1 MNGLRLGPLPD
12 RDFALDRYRVLAAR
26 YDASCRLIEPVR
38 RRAIE
43 LLGLQPGQTVLDVAS
58 GTGKSLPALAAA
70 VGPRGR
76 VIAIEQSPEMV
87 EIAGRRI
94 ADLGLVNV
102 EQLLSPVEEA
112 RIAGVADAVLLHY
125 THDVLRTPA
134 ALRRLFAAVRPQATV
149 VVAGYK
155 LAAGWRALFNPWF
168 RARAHGYLSTF
179 EGAAAPWS
187 QLMQHVPDFRVQE
200 EYFLGSGYL
209 GSGHAAPGSRP

>member
-1 MNGLRLGPLPD
+1 MNGQRLGSLPD
-12 RDFALDRYRVLAAR
+12 RDFALDRYRALAPG

-76 VIAIEQSPEMV
+76 VVAIEQSPEMV
-87 EIAGRRI
+87 EIARRRI
-94 ADLGLVNV
+94 AELGLVNV
-102 EQLLSPVEEA
+102 EQLLSPVEQA
-112 RIAGVADAVLLHY
+112 RIAGLADAVLLHY

-134 ALRRLFAAVRPQATV
+134 ALRRLFVAVRPRATV
-149 VVAGYK
+149 VVAGFK
-155 LAAGWRALFNPWF
+155 LATGWRALFNPWF
-168 RARAHGYLSTF
+168 KARAHGYLSTF

-187 QLMQHVPDFRVQE
+187 HLMPHVPDFRLHE

-209 GSGHAAPGSRP
+209 GLGHAAAGSRP